1 MNTNFSSTNF
11 NSLTNG
17 ELYSFCE
24 SHRMNLSSNPS
35 REQMI
40 SAIRKQFPNKF
51 QLQRTNTSQ
60 NIQRRIENDP
70 FISNSIRRTTSQ
82 KLNTPRINFSS
93 PSNQPTPILANQ
105 NAEYEKMW
113 ERRLGQQKK
122 KTESAVYSNSRATS
136 PYLNSKYE
144 QISSP
149 VSPLRKKSNKNS
161 SMPCSVIQIEILI
174 VVCLLIVILVIVS

>member
-1 MNTNFSSTNF
+1 MNTKFSSNNF

-24 SHRMNLSSNPS
+24 ANHMNLASNPS
-35 REQMI
+35 RDQMI
-40 SAIRKQFPNKF
+40 SAIRKQFPNQFRGPTK
-51 QLQRTNTSQ
+51 TSQ
-60 NIQRRIENDP
+60 IQQRIENDP
-70 FISNSIRRTTSQ
+70 FISNNVNRKSNL

-122 KTESAVYSNSRATS
+122 KTDSFVYNNNSRALS
-136 PYLNSKYE
+136 PSLNTKYD
-144 QISSP
+144 QVSSP
-149 VSPLRKKSNKNS
+149 VLPIRTTKHNKNK
-161 SMPCSVIQIEILI
+161 SMPCSIIQLEILGI
-174 VVCLLIVILVIVS
+174 VCVCIVILVIVS